1 MPNSNIEILKSRDDK
16 DIARYE
22 TLLKEIQKLTIE
34 NSKLKQGIRKVFGI
48 NGTINFTELDKLKK
62 LVK

>member
-1 MPNSNIEILKSRDDK
+1 MKSNIETLIDKDDK

-34 NSKLKQGIRKVFGI
+34 NSKLKQGIRGAFGL
-48 NGTINFTELDKLKK
+48 NGTINFAELDKLKK